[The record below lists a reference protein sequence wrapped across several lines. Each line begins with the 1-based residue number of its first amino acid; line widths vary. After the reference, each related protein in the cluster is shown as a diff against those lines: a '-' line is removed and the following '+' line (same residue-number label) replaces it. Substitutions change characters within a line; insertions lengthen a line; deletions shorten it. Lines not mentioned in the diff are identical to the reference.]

1 MSSHS
6 PWDKL
11 KVSRRNYPVKISSYT
26 GVIGTVW
33 AVIEVEVILI
43 ITHVALRGVTGIN
56 FSGWCHIFTPP
67 FTSIKGNIISKKSEE
82 CNE

>member
-11 KVSRRNYPVKISSYT
+11 KVSHRNYPVKISSYT